1 MPKILDIDA
10 TELVVP
16 DLGPCELESPL
27 HALARG
33 SQGVAH
39 FVGEDDRLV
48 FELRERHL
56 RSIIET
62 GAQVPF
68 VERAGPR
75 ENIFFDPRLTNL
87 AIVTCGGLC
96 PGLNNVIRA
105 TTLEAHYRYGIPR
118 IYGIRYG
125 FQGFIPEYG
134 HEPLMLTPR
143 SVADIASQGGTVLA
157 SSRGRQDENRI
168 VDWLVKH
175 EVGVLVVIGG
185 DGSQRGGLAIH
196 NAARER
202 GVNLAVVGVPKTIDN
217 DMVFLDKSFGFETA
231 FSQAVKAIDC
241 AHAEAQGA
249 PNGIGLVKLMGRES
263 GFIAAHAALARTDV
277 NFVLVPEIP
286 FDLRGP
292 GGFLEALANRVRLRG
307 HAVVLVAEGAGQE
320 HLDATGGEDPSGNIR
335 LGNIGHHLRDEITA
349 YFRERQTEINLKYMD
364 PSYLIRS
371 VPADPQD
378 ALYCSRLGQNAV
390 HAGLAGKSG
399 LVVGRWSYH
408 YVHLPATLVTRQR
421 RSVDPHGDLWQSVI
435 ACTGQ
440 PSRMTVDRPDE

>member
-1 MPKILDIDA
+1 MPQILDIDA
-10 TELVVP
+10 TELAVP
-16 DLGPCELESPL
+16 SLGPGKFQSPL
-27 HALARG
+27 KVLAEA

-39 FVGEDDRLV
+39 FVEEDDRLL

-56 RSIIET
+56 RQLFET

-75 ENIFFDPRLTNL
+75 ERIHFDPRLTNV
-87 AIVTCGGLC
+87 AVVTCGGLC

-105 TTLEAHYRYGIPR
+105 VTLESHYRYGIPR

-125 FQGFIPEYG
+125 FQGFIPEFG
-134 HEPLMLTPR
+134 HEPMMLTPR
-143 SVADIASQGGTVLA
+143 SVGEIASHGGTVLG
-157 SSRGRQDENRI
+157 SSRGRQDENKI

-196 NAARER
+196 EAARAR
-202 GVNLAVVGVPKTIDN
+202 GANIAVVGVPKTIDN

-241 AHAEAQGA
+241 AHAEAKGA

-286 FDLRGP
+286 FHLHGE
-292 GGFLEALANRVRLRG
+292 GGFLHALSERIRLSD

-320 HLDATGGEDPSGNIR
+320 LLQERIGADASGNLR
-335 LGNIGHHLRDEITA
+335 LGDIGTYLRDEITHHFA
-349 YFRERQTEINLKYMD
+349 ERKIEINLKYMD
-364 PSYLIRS
+364 PSYMIRS

-390 HAGLAGKSG
+390 HAGMAGKSG

-408 YVHLPATLVTRQR
+408 YVHLPASLVTRQR
-421 RSVDPHGDLWQSVI
+421 RSVDPGGDLWQSVI
-435 ACTGQ
+435 ASTGQ
-440 PSRMTVDRPDE
+440 PSRMHNDPA